1 DPNNIYAWHSQPLP
15 TDKLDF
21 RHHNYKEMRK
31 VPALQPR
38 RSPGMP
44 SLAWG
49 IEDRGGRGSRC
60 HHVLCPAGEPEF
72 RYVAGMHGN
81 EVLGRELLLN
91 LMEYLCR
98 EFRLGNPRVVQLVTE
113 TRIHL
118 LPSMNPDGY
127 ETAYKLGSELS
138 GWAMGR
144 WTYEGIDLNHNFADL
159 NTALWDAEDNDL
171 VPHEFPNHYIPIPEY

>member
-1 DPNNIYAWHSQPLP
+1 
-15 TDKLDF
+15 
-21 RHHNYKEMRK
+21 
-31 VPALQPR
+31 
-38 RSPGMP
+38 
-44 SLAWG
+44 
-49 IEDRGGRGSRC
+49 
-60 HHVLCPAGEPEF
+60 
-72 RYVAGMHGN
+72 MHGN

-98 EFRLGNPRVVQLVTE
+98 EFRRGNPRVVQLVTD

-127 ETAYKLGSELS
+127 ETAYELGSELA

-171 VPHEFPNHYIPIPEY
+171 VPHEFPNHYIPIPEYYTLANATVSPRDPPGCANTTMGPLKPPSLCQCH